1 MPSGEYAAVLVKAGG
16 PSRKPNILI
25 AGRCVNCVKR
35 YAGWSLCW
43 RGIVRAVKSVM
54 KRWFAIPLVLML
66 LAPGVVRAAGVDDQ
80 SDPQVLIRT
89 VTQRVLDEIRMR
101 AIEPDDIT
109 RILDIVHRDIL
120 PYIDFRRTTR
130 LSMGRHWLSATPA
143 QRDQM
148 VVQFQSLL
156 IHLYAGTLAQLKP
169 DQQIQYPPMRVAA
182 TDNDVVVRTIALS
195 NGKQYE
201 IDYRLYRTPAG
212 WRVYDLN
219 VLGAWLVQ
227 SYRQQFNETIQQSGI
242 DGLIRSLVQ
251 RNAELAGGVH

>member
-1 MPSGEYAAVLVKAGG
+1 M
-16 PSRKPNILI
+16 RKWL
-25 AGRCVNCVKR
+25 
-35 YAGWSLCW
+35 
-43 RGIVRAVKSVM
+43 
-54 KRWFAIPLVLML
+54 AIPLAAML
-66 LAPGVVRAAGVDDQ
+66 LAPGIARCATIDDQ
-80 SDPQVLIRT
+80 SDPQALIRT
-89 VTQRVLDEIRMR
+89 ATQSVLDEIRVR
-101 AIEPDDIT
+101 AIEPDDT
-109 RILDIVHRDIL
+109 ARILDIVNRDIL

-130 LSMGRHWLSATPA
+130 LSMGRHWLRATPA
-143 QRDQM
+143 QRDQL
-148 VVQFQSLL
+148 VQQFQLLL

-227 SYRQQFNETIQQSGI
+227 SYRQQFNETIQQNGV
-242 DGLIRSLVQ
+242 DGLLKSLVQ
-251 RNAELAGGVH
+251 RNGELAGNVQSTQ